1 MSESVDWD
9 EFERRFRWKQ
19 GEHIVAI
26 APTEAGKT
34 TLMLKLLP
42 YRGANLFFGT
52 KLKDPAYDYMLQHMG
67 YTRVDHLSEIRPWHS
82 NKILLWPHLT
92 AKTVRGNMQ
101 IQHDAFEEALNDI
114 ATKGK
119 PWTLWLDEAKYAA
132 ENLGLKMPITY
143 CVEQL
148 RTVGGT
154 VVCGGQR
161 PAYLPKSVITNAS
174 HAFLWKSA
182 NRDDAQVLSD
192 MGGIDARAVRDEMLT
207 LGKHEMLYI
216 HTRGTQSTVLR
227 TEVKKGAS
235 VARTH

>member
-1 MSESVDWD
+1 MSEHVDWE
-9 EFERRFRWKQ
+9 EFERRFRWRQ
-19 GEHIVAI
+19 GEHVVAV

-34 TLMLKLLP
+34 TLFLKLLR

-52 KLKDPAYDYMLQHMG
+52 KIKDPAYDYMLKHMG
-67 YTRVDHLSEIRPWHS
+67 YTRIEHLSEVRTWHN
-82 NKILLWPHLT
+82 NKLLLWPRKG
-92 AKTVRGNMQ
+92 KTIRETMQ
-101 IQHDAFEEALNDI
+101 IQHDAFDEALNDI
-114 ATKGK
+114 ATHEK

-161 PAYLPKSVITNAS
+161 PAFMPKSVISNAS
-174 HAFLWKSA
+174 HAFLWRSA

-216 HTRGTQSTVLR
+216 HIRGTQSTVLR
-227 TEVKKGAS
+227 TEVKK
-235 VARTH
+235 